1 MKIEVELATM
11 IERDVVLY
19 CFTLSLQII
28 EKCSH
33 LT

>member
-1 MKIEVELATM
+1 MKIEVELTSI

-28 EKCSH
+28 EKRSH
-33 LT
+33 LA